1 MGFFKSFLACLLAI
15 FIGSIVSSFF
25 TFIMIVGIISSFS
38 GDAEPVTV
46 KKSSILTIDMGR
58 EVVETETGSFWDN
71 VDFNS
76 MQVKS
81 PIVLNQMV
89 SAIKIAAT
97 DPNIEGIY
105 IKSSMV
111 TGMSSDAMYHVRSE
125 LEKFKESQKFI
136 VAYGDG
142 YTQGQY
148 WLASVADKVVAYPE
162 GYMEWSGMSMDV
174 MFFKEAL
181 DKLGVKAEIF
191 RHGKYKSAIEPYM
204 LNAMSKENK
213 EQMQQ
218 LAMSM
223 WGNVVEDVAKSRN
236 ITEEQLQKIASQM
249 MIADMRDAVE
259 LNLIDTLC
267 SRSDMQE
274 YLAGITQTDK
284 PRLIDSKNYVNSYV
298 SGTSNHN
305 KETVAVLYA
314 EGAIVDMGDGAEKQI
329 VGNKLRSEIQKI
341 AANDKIKAVVLRVNS
356 PGGSVLASDIIL
368 NELKKLQKKK
378 PLVVSMGQYAASGG
392 YYVSAYADKIFAS
405 PMTLTGSIG
414 VFGISFN
421 VEKGAKEILGVSVD
435 GVQTNENA
443 GIGSPFRTMTPMQK
457 AFIQKGVDSVYV
469 NFVEL
474 VAEGRKMKYDEV
486 DNIASGRVWTGKQA
500 LELNLVDKLGT
511 INDAVAEAAIIADL
525 KDYRVVRYPKVEEPD
540 FFNMLSKAPSVMMD
554 KLMPMSVEQAK
565 LKTIQRIY
573 SRKGV
578 QASMS
583 YSIET
588 NLK

>member
-1 MGFFKSFLACLLAI
+1 MG
-15 FIGSIVSSFF
+15 
-25 TFIMIVGIISSFS
+25 
-38 GDAEPVTV
+38 E
-46 KKSSILTIDMGR
+46 
-58 EVVETETGSFWDN
+58 
-71 VDFNS
+71 
-76 MQVKS
+76 
-81 PIVLNQMV
+81 
-89 SAIKIAAT
+89 
-97 DPNIEGIY
+97 
-105 IKSSMV
+105 
-111 TGMSSDAMYHVRSE
+111 
-125 LEKFKESQKFI
+125 
-136 VAYGDG
+136 
-142 YTQGQY
+142 
-148 WLASVADKVVAYPE
+148 
-162 GYMEWSGMSMDV
+162 
-174 MFFKEAL
+174 
-181 DKLGVKAEIF
+181 
-191 RHGKYKSAIEPYM
+191 
-204 LNAMSKENK
+204 
-213 EQMQQ
+213 
-218 LAMSM
+218 
-223 WGNVVEDVAKSRN
+223 
-236 ITEEQLQKIASQM
+236 
-249 MIADMRDAVE
+249 
-259 LNLIDTLC
+259 
-267 SRSDMQE
+267 
-274 YLAGITQTDK
+274 
-284 PRLIDSKNYVNSYV
+284 
-298 SGTSNHN
+298 
-305 KETVAVLYA
+305 
-314 EGAIVDMGDGAEKQI
+314 
-329 VGNKLRSEIQKI
+329 
-341 AANDKIKAVVLRVNS
+341 
-356 PGGSVLASDIIL
+356 
-368 NELKKLQKKK
+368 
-378 PLVVSMGQYAASGG
+378 YAASGG